1 MTRIQRRQRPR
12 PIQRAR
18 VRPPGGARNGTV
30 EGCVTEQ
37 ALDGLFT
44 VTAEQQA
51 SVRQNPAQAAS
62 RMAKKVFG
70 LLKGN

>member
-1 MTRIQRRQRPR
+1 
-12 PIQRAR
+12 
-18 VRPPGGARNGTV
+18 V

-37 ALDGLFT
+37 ALGGLFT